1 MENEPEPFRFLRD
14 LKGESGT
21 FRESEFYSPTF
32 FSFEISI
39 TSGSSAS
46 SVLFADSGSIPVG
59 TTTNF

>member
-46 SVLFADSGSIPVG
+46 SALFADSGSIPVG
-59 TTTNF
+59 TTTNS